1 MRVGEAIADGISAE
15 GVTAAFGLLGE
26 GNIAVIER
34 FAEQGHVDWFAAR
47 REDAAVCMADG
58 YARRAGA
65 GVGFATVTHGPGLTN
80 ALTAFTEARKA
91 GTSLVV
97 LTGDTAREDFTHPQA
112 IEERAFVEPTGA
124 GVHTVRSASTA
135 VEDVAIAFSR
145 ARLEGRPIALILAS
159 DLADE
164 AYLGPPIAEQRLRR
178 GERSAQRLVPEERAI
193 LSVARHVLAAKR
205 PVILAGRGAVAS
217 GARDELVA
225 LGDEIGALLTTTLPA
240 RGLFHGHPYEVGVA
254 GSFGEG
260 LANDLLCGAD
270 LILAFGTSLSDYT
283 SKGMSLFRHANVVQF
298 DVDPTATSE
307 TVTVEHAVIGDAR
320 ASAAA
325 LLARLRD
332 ETSGAVGYRTQDVLE
347 AISSH
352 RPGDDLADESGPERL
367 DPRTL
372 ALELDALLPAGRAV
386 VVDLGY
392 FTAEACKYIAVNDP
406 RKFVF
411 PINFGSIGLA
421 LATAAGA
428 SVADRSVPTVA
439 VVGDG
444 GLMTAIGEL
453 ETLRRYNLPVIVVVF
468 DDSAYGIEYHALRI
482 RQTETRLS
490 VFDDV
495 DFAAVARGFG
505 IHAVTV
511 RTIEELREAGPTFG
525 AMTGPILIDAKV
537 NGRVETQWLKELVA
551 AGWHQHGRA

>member
-1 MRVGEAIADGISAE
+1 MRVGEAIADGVNAE

-26 GNIAVIER
+26 GNITVVER
-34 FAEQGHVDWFAAR
+34 FAEQGHVEWFAAR

-58 YARRAGA
+58 YARRAGS

-80 ALTAFTEARKA
+80 ALTALTEARKA

-97 LTGDTAREDFTHPQA
+97 LTGDTAREDFAHPQA

-135 VEDVAIAFSR
+135 LEDVAIAFGR
-145 ARLEGRPIALILAS
+145 ARRERRPIALILES
-159 DLADE
+159 NLADE
-164 AYLGPPIAEQRLRR
+164 PYSGPPLGEQLLRR
-178 GERSAQRLVPEERAI
+178 GERSAQRLIAEESAI
-193 LSVARHVLAAKR
+193 LSVAQHVLAAKR

-217 GARDELVA
+217 GARDQLIA
-225 LGDEIGALLTTTLPA
+225 LGDEIGALLATTLLA
-240 RGLFHGHPYEVGVA
+240 RGLFHGHPCEVGVA

-260 LANDLLCGAD
+260 LANDLLLSAD
-270 LILAFGTSLSDYT
+270 LILAFGTSLSEYT
-283 SKGMSLFRHANVVQF
+283 SKSTSLFQHAKVVQF
-298 DVDPTATSE
+298 DLDSTATSA
-307 TVTVEHAVIGDAR
+307 TGTAEHAIVGDAR
-320 ASAAA
+320 ASAEA
-325 LLARLRD
+325 LLVSLRG
-332 ETSGAVGYRTQDVLE
+332 ETPGVVGYRTHKVLA

-352 RPGDDLADESGPERL
+352 RPGEVLSDESGPEGL

-372 ALELDALLPAGRAV
+372 ALELDALLPAGRAI

-392 FTAEACKYIAVNDP
+392 FTAEACKYIAVDDP

-428 SVADRSVPTVA
+428 SVADRSIPTVA
-439 VVGDG
+439 IVGDG
-444 GLMTAIGEL
+444 GLMAGIGEL

-482 RQTETRLS
+482 RQTEPELS

-505 IHAVTV
+505 IPAVTV
-511 RTIEELREAGPTFG
+511 RTVEELRGASTTFG
-525 AMTGPILIDAKV
+525 ATTGPILIDAKV
-537 NGRVETQWLKELVA
+537 NGKVETEWLNELVA
-551 AGWHQHGRA
+551 AGWHQRREG